1 MGTNAEWRAREEHP
15 FIPPRTKLALKLYVS
30 GAARTQREA
39 AEVAGVSSA
48 TVSNA
53 RRSLAGQAYE
63 DNFDSQVSER
73 SMSLS
78 ALIVKLSEKALYVME
93 TQIENGSTEDVK
105 FKAAKD
111 ILDRNPETSKTNKVQ
126 VESFSLSSRDAKEL
140 AAALVEGRLSDER
153 FKDLEHED
161 FVKVE
166 EVPAVKTLMGE
177 LK

>member
-73 SMSLS
+73 SMSWRHRS
-78 ALIVKLSEKALYVME
+78 RM
-93 TQIENGSTEDVK
+93 
-105 FKAAKD
+105 
-111 ILDRNPETSKTNKVQ
+111 DRLRMS
-126 VESFSLSSRDAKEL
+126 SSRQRKISWTGIQRRVRLTRSRLRASL
-140 AAALVEGRLSDER
+140 CPVEMRKSWRQRWLRADSAMRGSRTLSM
-153 FKDLEHED
+153 
-161 FVKVE
+161 V
-166 EVPAVKTLMGE
+166 TLSRSR
-177 LK
+177 